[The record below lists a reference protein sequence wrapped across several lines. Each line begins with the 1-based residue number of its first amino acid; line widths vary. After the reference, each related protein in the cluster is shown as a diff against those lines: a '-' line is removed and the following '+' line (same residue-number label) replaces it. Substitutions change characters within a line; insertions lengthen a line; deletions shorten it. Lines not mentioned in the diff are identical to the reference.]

1 LELGPDCGPAA
12 TKLQAVA
19 AKVTDSPTSASL
31 IPELVILSLEIEIN
45 MSISVGLL
53 T

>member
-1 LELGPDCGPAA
+1 
-12 TKLQAVA
+12 VA

-45 MSISVGLL
+45 MSISVALL
-53 T
+53 A